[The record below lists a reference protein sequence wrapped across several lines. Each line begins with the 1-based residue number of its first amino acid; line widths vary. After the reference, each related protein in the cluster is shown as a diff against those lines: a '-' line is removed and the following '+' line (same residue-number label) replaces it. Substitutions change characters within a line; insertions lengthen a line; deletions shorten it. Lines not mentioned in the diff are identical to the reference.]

1 MRPDLAAMRRS
12 IRESRPRP
20 DVARRVYVLPAEM
33 VARVLRYQADRS
45 LPSEVAAVRELLA
58 EGLRLKEGRGD
69 GG

>member
-1 MRPDLAAMRRS
+1 MPLDLPAMRRA

-20 DVARRVYVLPAEM
+20 DVDRRVYVLPAEM
-33 VARVLRYQADRS
+33 VARVLRYQADRG

-69 GG
+69 G